1 MNLPHQTKQTKQAKQ
16 TKAHPPDHG
25 NYVILGGG
33 LAGATAARALREQG
47 ATGRIILV
55 CEERILPYHRPPLSK
70 PTASDAQAFTP
81 SLVLTEERLNALQ
94 IEIIRGRRAT
104 DLDPKLKQVTLDNA
118 NLLSYDKL
126 LIATGAS
133 PTPLKIPGHEL
144 DGVHYLRTFDQAAA
158 IRQDARKAKH
168 AVVIGGSFNGV
179 ETAAMLRN
187 LGVAVTLIESAQL
200 LYKLYSPT
208 VSKYFESILKKNGVR
223 CLVPDRPAKISKKRL
238 GLSVQTTSGIEIDC
252 ELVVIAAGVT
262 PRIEFLAS
270 SGIVCDD
277 GVRVN
282 EYLQTNDPDIY
293 AAGDVANT
301 AHPLYRQN
309 MRVEH
314 WDNAIKQGRV
324 AARNMLGRHEPYTKI
339 SYFFSHVFDQSFT
352 LVGIPHPND
361 QQVQRGS
368 LADGKFETLYLQDD
382 IPTALM
388 ALGRATANTRAA
400 DALIRSHTNLKSV
413 KQQLADIQFPLS
425 SVPGQVLYVLQGGGA
440 YGAFECGA
448 IRALQENDIRP
459 NVVAGVSIGA
469 FNGAIIASHPDNPA
483 QALERFWRELS
494 TDSIKLADESA
505 RRTVAGQQAYWLGVP
520 GFFSPRWLN
529 PWESFGRLPNHW
541 PSLYDFSPARHLL
554 QKYVDFDALKSS
566 PIRLLVTAVDVQTS
580 KVVLFDSYLDDLTV
594 DHVLASGSLPPAFAW
609 TTINGRHYWDAG
621 IISNSPLEPALG
633 RIGST
638 GKQVYLIDLFTGQ
651 RDDLPESLQDVLARR
666 EEIIFSQ
673 RVSDDYAMQN
683 RLADYQ
689 QLVRQLIAQL
699 PEAHAQ
705 QVQQEPLYLQ
715 LMGEVAQTTV
725 TQIVRHRRGSQTSS
739 KAYDFS
745 APTIQSLIDDG
756 YQTALDVLAVQDK
769 TGRPRP

>member
-1 MNLPHQTKQTKQAKQ
+1 MNRPRQTRQRKK
-16 TKAHPPDHG
+16 HPPDHAD
-25 NYVILGGG
+25 YVILGGG
-33 LAGATAARALREQG
+33 LAAATAARALREQG
-47 ATGRIILV
+47 ATGRILMV

-81 SLVLTEERLNALQ
+81 SLVLTEERLKALQ
-94 IEIIRGRRAT
+94 IEVMLGQRAT
-104 DLDPKLKQVTLDNA
+104 HVDPKLKQVTLDSTKS
-118 NLLSYDKL
+118 LSYDKL

-158 IRQDARKAKH
+158 IRQEAKKAKH

-179 ETAAMLRN
+179 ETAAMLRS
-187 LGVAVTLIESAQL
+187 LGVSVTLIESTQL
-200 LYKLYSPT
+200 LYKLYASK
-208 VSKYFESILKKNGVR
+208 VSKHFESILKKNGVR
-223 CLVPDRPAKISKKRL
+223 CLMPDRPTQIRKKGL
-238 GLSVQTTSGIEIDC
+238 GLTVQTASGLELDC

-270 SGIVCDD
+270 SGILCED
-277 GVRVN
+277 GVLVN
-282 EYLQTNDPDIY
+282 EYLQTSDPDIY

-301 AHPLYRQN
+301 SNPLYRQS

-314 WDNAIKQGRV
+314 WDNAIKQGRLV
-324 AARNMLGRHEPYTKI
+324 ARNMLGRHEPYTKI

-352 LVGIPHPND
+352 LVGFPHLED
-361 QQVQRGS
+361 TQVQRGS
-368 LADGKFETLYLQDD
+368 LVSGKFEMLYLKEDV
-382 IPTALM
+382 PTAFL

-400 DALIRSHTNLKSV
+400 EALIRSHTNLRPL
-413 KQQLADIQFPLS
+413 QEQLSDIQFSLS
-425 SVPGQVLYVLQGGGA
+425 DVPGQVLYVLQGGGA

-448 IRALQENDIRP
+448 IRALQENEIRP

-469 FNGAIIASHPDNPA
+469 FNGAIIASHPDNPGE
-483 QALERFWRELS
+483 ALESFWRELS
-494 TDSIKLADESA
+494 TDSIKIVDESA
-505 RRTVAGQQAYWLGVP
+505 RRTFAGQQAYWLGVP

-529 PWESFGRLPNHW
+529 PFESFGKLPNQW
-541 PSLYDFSPARHLL
+541 PSLYDFSPARRLL

-594 DHVLASGSLPPAFAW
+594 DHVLASGSLPPAFPW

-638 GKQVYLIDLFTGQ
+638 GKQVYLIDLFTGH
-651 RDDLPESLQDVLARR
+651 RDELPQSLQDVLARR

-673 RVSDDYAMQN
+673 RIGDDDAMQN

-689 QLVRQLIAQL
+689 QLVRQLIKQL
-699 PEAHAQ
+699 PEASAQ
-705 QVQQEPLYLQ
+705 QIQQEPLYLQ
-715 LMGEVAQTTV
+715 LMGEAAQTTV
-725 TQIVRHRRGSQTSS
+725 TQIVRHRHGAQTAS

-745 APTIQSLIDDG
+745 EPTIQSLIEDG
-756 YQTALDVLAVQDK
+756 YQTALDVLAAQDR
-769 TGRPRP
+769 TRRTRS